1 MVNKQ
6 EQRTQFQEWLLLYVN
21 GQLDANKST
30 WMEQYVADNPDAS
43 TEVEFERALKNTL
56 VNELPDYQLD
66 YGLDTLMSRI
76 RAEDSLSK
84 PTTLNKRNSIIT
96 RCIDA
101 LSGLLTNPKWAV
113 AVMTLLLL
121 QTGAITTLLL
131 SRDGTT
137 TLPEPYQWRSVTNPP
152 QLQGPVLQI
161 TFKSASTE
169 ADIRMLLIKIRGSL
183 LGGPGQL
190 GKYLVKVPEET
201 IAQAQTE
208 VMNSKIIESVQIL
221 PELPLD
227 R

>member
-1 MVNKQ
+1 MMTEHDQNKQ
-6 EQRTQFQEWLLLYVN
+6 FNDWLLLYVN
-21 GQLDANKST
+21 GQLDDIKTA
-30 WMEQYVADNPDAS
+30 WMDQYAAEHPYAA
-43 TEVEFERALKNTL
+43 TEVEIERTLKNTL
-56 VNELPDYQLD
+56 VNELPDYQPD
-66 YGLDTLMSRI
+66 YGLNTLMSRI
-76 RAEDSLSK
+76 RAEESLLK
-84 PTTLNKRNSIIT
+84 PATPNRRNSIIT
-96 RCIDA
+96 RCMDA
-101 LSGLLTNPKWAV
+101 LSDFLMNPKWAV

-137 TLPEPYQWRSVTNPP
+137 LPEPYQWRSVAPP
-152 QLQGPVLQI
+152 SQFQGPVLEI

-169 ADIRMLLIKIRGSL
+169 ADIRLLLIKIRGSL

-201 IAQAQTE
+201 IAEAQKE

>member
-84 PTTLNKRNSIIT
+84 PTTLNIIT